1 MDLNLLSLYR
11 VNGQEHGDQ
20 PGLMAYAPP
29 RKAAR
34 GREREWLL
42 VSLLLNGNRPFAPEE
57 YETLTNAAALAFHN
71 TQGALTAALRAA
83 AEAINDAL
91 LERNLSTTG
100 RGQYAIGWVTL
111 AALRDSQLTIL
122 QCGPTHVLALNAG
135 AARHIHDPALAGKG
149 LGLGQSIHR
158 YFSQIQLQP
167 GDRLLICP
175 KLPPAWANALESDR
189 GLPAPEAT
197 RKRLLAV
204 AEGDV
209 GGALIH
215 VTDGTGAMHFVTA
228 DAPLPFTHPATPVAD
243 AVSQTFQPAPTALPP
258 TPVEFSPLPEP
269 TLPTSSTTAGGAIG
283 SASAGATSLPSAP
296 PAAHVIGRPPEDS
309 PSAYA
314 IPPQAADEE
323 LVERL
328 AEMALARQFP
338 SSIPRAGE
346 ETEFD
351 ALPAEEEED
360 EADVEVVDVT
370 STPRLSP
377 EEIAQRAQ
385 RRVESQRQMARAAV
399 GGIHAWRN
407 FTEQAGARIRKFLP
421 NLLPGGESDL
431 TLPVPAMA
439 FISILVPLLIV
450 TIAVVVYMRFG
461 VSSQYETFLAQAI
474 ELREIAMQKT
484 DPLQQ
489 YETWK
494 AVLDQARN
502 AEEKNPTSEAKA
514 LKQEAQAQVDSLLGV
529 TRLRLSPIFNTP
541 LDAQISRMAVSDS
554 DLFMLD
560 AANGNILRA
569 AINGRGHVLDE
580 TFDCQPGVYGGKS
593 VGSLVDLQALPKVNT
608 LNSSVLGVD
617 AAGNLLYCAQGQVS
631 QPMSLTPPSTNWGRV
646 TAIALDSGRL
656 YVLDAP
662 ARAVWV
668 YSDKEGVF
676 TDAPLFFF
684 GNQIPEIQD
693 AIDIAVSSD
702 GLFLLHADGR
712 VTYCTNIEGSP
723 ARCES
728 PVQMINRFPAYGS
741 ANVFAEAHYTQMIL
755 TGPPD
760 STLLLLDDEGQS
772 IHRLGSHGFEL
783 LGILGA
789 SAGNGSLGALAVN
802 PNHILYLAIGGQV
815 YVTADAP

>member
-1 MDLNLLSLYR
+1 MPMDLNLLSLYR
-11 VNGQEHGDQ
+11 ANGQEHTAQ

-42 VSLLLNGNRPFAPEE
+42 VSLLLNGNRPFQPEE

-149 LGLGQSIHR
+149 LGLGQSINR

-215 VTDGTGAMHFVTA
+215 VTDGTGAMHFVTT
-228 DAPLPFTHPATPVAD
+228 DAPLPFTPPSTPVAD

-258 TPVEFSPLPEP
+258 APPLVEFPPEPEP
-269 TLPTSSTTAGGAIG
+269 T
-283 SASAGATSLPSAP
+283 PSFTP
-296 PAAHVIGRPPEDS
+296 PAAHVVGRPPEDS

-314 IPPQAADEE
+314 IPPQSADEE

-338 SSIPRAGE
+338 SSIPRVGE
-346 ETEFD
+346 EDAFE
-351 ALPAEEEED
+351 ALPPVEED
-360 EADVEVVDVT
+360 EDEAEVEVVDVT

-421 NLLPGGESDL
+421 NLLPGGESDIS
-431 TLPVPAMA
+431 LPVPAMA

-484 DPLQQ
+484 DPLEQ

-494 AVLDQARN
+494 AVLKQAGN
-502 AEEKNPTSEAKA
+502 AEEKNPTNEAKA
-514 LKQEAQAQVDSLLGV
+514 LKQEAQTQVDTLLGV

-560 AANGNILRA
+560 AANGRILRA

-580 TFDCQPGVYGGKS
+580 TFNCQPGVYGDKS

-617 AAGNLLYCAQGQVS
+617 AAGNLLYCAQGQTS
-631 QPMSLTPPSTNWGRV
+631 RPMSLTPPSTNWGRV

-702 GLFLLHADGR
+702 GLFILHNDGR

-755 TGPPD
+755 TGLPD

>member
-1 MDLNLLSLYR
+1 MPMDLNLLSLYR
-11 VNGQEHGDQ
+11 LNGQEHTAQ

-29 RKAAR
+29 RKTAR

-42 VSLLLNGNRPFAPEE
+42 VSLLLNGNRPFEPEE
-57 YETLTNAAALAFHN
+57 YEALLNAAALTFHN

-83 AEAINDAL
+83 AEAINNAL

-135 AARHIHDPALAGKG
+135 APRHIHDPALAGKG
-149 LGLGQSIHR
+149 LGLGQSINR

-167 GDRLLICP
+167 GDRLLLCP
-175 KLPPAWANALESDR
+175 KLPPAWADALTSDR
-189 GLPAPEAT
+189 GLPAPEST

-209 GGALIH
+209 SGTLIH
-215 VTDGTGAMHFVTA
+215 VTEGMGAMHFVTT
-228 DAPLPFTHPATPVAD
+228 DAPLPSTPPSTPVAD

-258 TPVEFSPLPEP
+258 APPLVEFSPEPEP
-269 TLPTSSTTAGGAIG
+269 IP
-283 SASAGATSLPSAP
+283 SLTPSA
-296 PAAHVIGRPPEDS
+296 AHMIGRPPEDA

-314 IPPQAADEE
+314 IPPQSADEE

-338 SSIPRAGE
+338 SSIPRVGE
-346 ETEFD
+346 EAAFD
-351 ALPAEEEED
+351 ALPAEDEEE
-360 EADVEVVDVT
+360 EAEIETVDVT
-370 STPRLSP
+370 STPRPSA
-377 EEIAQRAQ
+377 EELAQRAQ
-385 RRVESQRQMARAAV
+385 RRAESQRQMARAAV
-399 GGIHAWRN
+399 GGIQTWRN
-407 FTEQAGARIRKFLP
+407 FTEQAGARLRKFLP

-431 TLPVPAMA
+431 SLPVPAMA

-461 VSSQYETFLAQAI
+461 ISSQYERSLAQAL
-474 ELREIAMQKT
+474 ELRASAVEQT
-484 DPLQQ
+484 DPLRQ
-489 YETWK
+489 YETWN
-494 AVLDQARN
+494 AVLDQATK
-502 AEEKNPTSEAKA
+502 AEEYNSTSEADA
-514 LKQEAQAQVDSLLGV
+514 LKKEAQRQVDALLGV
-529 TRLRLSPIFNTP
+529 TRLRFSPIFNAP

-560 AANGNILRA
+560 ASNGKILRA
-569 AINGRGHVLDE
+569 AVSGRGHVLDE
-580 TFDCQPGVYGGKS
+580 TFDCKPGVYGDKS

-608 LNSSVLGVD
+608 LNSSALGVD

-631 QPMSLTPPSTNWGRV
+631 RPMSLTPPSTNWGRV
-646 TAIALDSGRL
+646 TAIALDNGQL

-668 YSDKEGVF
+668 YSNDKEGVF

-712 VTYCTNIEGSP
+712 VTFCTNIEGSP

-728 PVQMINRFPAYGS
+728 PVQLINRFPAYGS
-741 ANVFAEAHYTQMIL
+741 RNVFAEAHYTQMVL

-760 STLLLLDDEGQS
+760 STLLLLNAEGQS

-783 LGILGA
+783 MGILGA
-789 SAGNGSLGALAVN
+789 SAGTIPSGPLGALATA

-815 YVTADAP
+815 YVTSDAP

>member
-1 MDLNLLSLYR
+1 MPMDLNLLSLYR
-11 VNGQEHGDQ
+11 ANGQEQVAQ

-42 VSLLLNGNRPFAPEE
+42 ISLLLNGNRPFEAEE
-57 YETLTNAAALAFHN
+57 YEALTNAAAFAFHN
-71 TQGALTAALRAA
+71 MHGALTAALRAA
-83 AEAINDAL
+83 ADSINNTL

-135 AARHIHDPALAGKG
+135 APRHIHDPALAGKG
-149 LGLGQSIHR
+149 LGLSQGINR
-158 YFSQIQLQP
+158 FFSQLQLQP
-167 GDRLLICP
+167 GDRLLLCP
-175 KLPPAWANALESDR
+175 KLPPAWADALTSDR
-189 GLPAPEAT
+189 GLPAPEST

-204 AEGDV
+204 ADGDV
-209 GGALIH
+209 NGALIQ
-215 VTDGTGAMHFVTA
+215 VTDGTGGIHFLLPDAPHPSNPEA
-228 DAPLPFTHPATPVAD
+228 DATPQA
-243 AVSQTFQPAPTALPP
+243 FQPAPAALPP
-258 TPVEFSPLPEP
+258 APVEFFPEP
-269 TLPTSSTTAGGAIG
+269 EPI
-283 SASAGATSLPSAP
+283 PSFTP
-296 PAAHVIGRPPEDS
+296 PAAHVVGRPPEDA

-314 IPPQAADEE
+314 IPPQSVDADEE

-346 ETEFD
+346 EADYD
-351 ALPAEEEED
+351 APPAEGQEEEA
-360 EADVEVVDVT
+360 EIETVDVT
-370 STPRLSP
+370 STPRPSA
-377 EEIAQRAQ
+377 EEIAQRRA
-385 RRVESQRQMARAAV
+385 ESQRQMARAAV
-399 GGIHAWRN
+399 GGINAWRN
-407 FTEQAGARIRKFLP
+407 FTGQAGARLRKFLP
-421 NLLPGGESDL
+421 NLLPGGESDIS
-431 TLPVPAMA
+431 LPVPAMA

-461 VSSQYETFLAQAI
+461 RSSQYETSLAQAI
-474 ELREIAMQKT
+474 ELRASAVEQT
-484 DPLQQ
+484 DPLRQ
-489 YETWK
+489 YETWN
-494 AVLDQARN
+494 AVLQYATK
-502 AEEKNPTSEAKA
+502 AEEYNPTNDAASI
-514 LKQEAQAQVDSLLGV
+514 KQEAQTQLDALLGV
-529 TRLRLSPIFNTP
+529 TRLRFSPIFNAP

-560 AANGNILRA
+560 ASSGKILRA
-569 AINGRGHVLDE
+569 AVNGRGHMLDE
-580 TFDCQPGVYGGKS
+580 NFDCKPGLYGDKS
-593 VGSLVDLQALPKVNT
+593 VGSLIDLQALPKENT

-631 QPMSLTPPSTNWGRV
+631 RPMSLTPPSTNWGRV

-668 YSDKEGVF
+668 YANDKEGVF

-712 VTYCTNIEGSP
+712 VTFCTNIEGSP

-728 PVQMINRFPAYGS
+728 PVQLINRFPAYGS
-741 ANVFAEAHYTQMIL
+741 RNVFTEAHYTQMIL

-760 STLLLLDDEGQS
+760 STLLLLDAEGQS

-783 LGILGA
+783 MGILGA
-789 SAGNGSLGALAVN
+789 SAGTIPAGPLGALATA
-802 PNHILYLAIGGQV
+802 PNHILYLALGGQV

>member
-1 MDLNLLSLYR
+1 
-11 VNGQEHGDQ
+11 
-20 PGLMAYAPP
+20 
-29 RKAAR
+29 
-34 GREREWLL
+34 
-42 VSLLLNGNRPFAPEE
+42 
-57 YETLTNAAALAFHN
+57 
-71 TQGALTAALRAA
+71 
-83 AEAINDAL
+83 
-91 LERNLSTTG
+91 
-100 RGQYAIGWVTL
+100 
-111 AALRDSQLTIL
+111 
-122 QCGPTHVLALNAG
+122 
-135 AARHIHDPALAGKG
+135 
-149 LGLGQSIHR
+149 
-158 YFSQIQLQP
+158 
-167 GDRLLICP
+167 
-175 KLPPAWANALESDR
+175 
-189 GLPAPEAT
+189 
-197 RKRLLAV
+197 
-204 AEGDV
+204 
-209 GGALIH
+209 
-215 VTDGTGAMHFVTA
+215 
-228 DAPLPFTHPATPVAD
+228 
-243 AVSQTFQPAPTALPP
+243 
-258 TPVEFSPLPEP
+258 VEFSPEPEP
-269 TLPTSSTTAGGAIG
+269 T
-283 SASAGATSLPSAP
+283 PSFTP

-314 IPPQAADEE
+314 IPPQSADEE

-338 SSIPRAGE
+338 SSIPRVGE
-346 ETEFD
+346 EAAFE
-351 ALPAEEEED
+351 ALPPVEEEEE
-360 EADVEVVDVT
+360 EAEVEVVDVT
-370 STPRLSP
+370 STPRPSA

-385 RRVESQRQMARAAV
+385 RRIESQRQMARTAV
-399 GGIHAWRN
+399 GGIQAWRN
-407 FTEQAGARIRKFLP
+407 FTNQAGARIRKFLP

-461 VSSQYETFLAQAI
+461 ISSQYESYLEQAI
-474 ELREIAMQKT
+474 ELRSIAMEQT

-489 YETWK
+489 FQTWS
-494 AVLDQARN
+494 AVLKQAGN
-502 AEEKNPTSEAKA
+502 AEEKNPTNDAKS
-514 LKQEAQAQVDSLLGV
+514 LKQEAQDQVDTLLGV
-529 TRLRLSPIFNTP
+529 TRLRLSPIFNAP

-560 AANGNILRA
+560 AANGKILRA

-617 AAGNLLYCAQGQVS
+617 AAGNLLYCAQGQTS
-631 QPMSLTPPSTNWGRV
+631 RPMSLTPPSTNWGRV
-646 TAIALDSGRL
+646 TAFALDNGRL

-668 YSDKEGVF
+668 YSNDKEGVF

-702 GLFLLHADGR
+702 GLFILHADGHL
-712 VTYCTNIEGSP
+712 TYCTNIEGSP

-741 ANVFAEAHYTQMIL
+741 TNVFAEAHYTQMIL

-760 STLLLLDDEGQS
+760 STLLLLNSEGQS

-789 SAGNGSLGALAVN
+789 SAGNGPLGALAAN
-802 PNHILYLAIGGQV
+802 PNHILYLAIGSQV